1 MQGDQEEEE
10 RLVGTE
16 PARAQRMVS
25 ESRDLVARTL
35 DAIAQSRKL
44 LDRLRRKPSRKPT
57 PGDDGASGATP
68 RVGSRAAI
76 LPLLNARPKVRA
88 SADRRLP

>member
-1 MQGDQEEEE
+1 VQGDQEEEE

-44 LDRLRRKPSRKPT
+44 LDRLRRNPSRKRA
-57 PGDDGASGATP
+57 PGDDLRAPRQASGPGP
-68 RVGSRAAI
+68 RSCR
-76 LPLLNARPKVRA
+76 
-88 SADRRLP
+88 S